1 MGRGYVIDVLNI
13 WLVFWYINQN
23 IFIYFQNGDFALL
36 QPFRRQDY
44 VIAIPIKCIA
54 GDRIAWAGTRTRHHR
69 TVMWCGKMRPP
80 KRLTATGAEFVPTS
94 SQEFGGF
101 IKQETAKFAEIIK
114 SAAITA
120 E

>member
-1 MGRGYVIDVLNI
+1 
-13 WLVFWYINQN
+13 
-23 IFIYFQNGDFALL
+23 
-36 QPFRRQDY
+36 
-44 VIAIPIKCIA
+44 
-54 GDRIAWAGTRTRHHR
+54 
-69 TVMWCGKMRPP
+69 MWCGKMRPP

>member
-1 MGRGYVIDVLNI
+1 MVRKD
-13 WLVFWYINQN
+13 
-23 IFIYFQNGDFALL
+23 AT
-36 QPFRRQDY
+36 
-44 VIAIPIKCIA
+44 A
-54 GDRIAWAGTRTRHHR
+54 
-69 TVMWCGKMRPP
+69 

>member
-1 MGRGYVIDVLNI
+1 
-13 WLVFWYINQN
+13 
-23 IFIYFQNGDFALL
+23 
-36 QPFRRQDY
+36 
-44 VIAIPIKCIA
+44 
-54 GDRIAWAGTRTRHHR
+54 
-69 TVMWCGKMRPP
+69 MRPP

-94 SQEFGGF
+94 SQEFGAF